1 MKRRGSLVCGGLI
14 AAGLLLAG
22 SAFAQ
27 EKSVAVEILDI
38 LKANGQISDQQYRDL
53 MVKAQAE
60 GEKVEAAV
68 SAGEAKEPDPK
79 TMRVYWSSGL
89 RLKSNDGNYSLKIG
103 GRIMNDWA
111 IYSTDS
117 DTPDDFRSIGDGT
130 EFRRARL
137 YMEGEVYKNIKY
149 KAQYDFGGQD
159 ADFKDVYIELKKFRA
174 WAISE
179 SAISR
184 SRCRSKS

>member
-1 MKRRGSLVCGGLI
+1 MKRRGSIVCGGLI
-14 AAGLLLAG
+14 VAGLVLA
-22 SAFAQ
+22 SAAFAQ

-53 MVKAQAE
+53 MIKAQAE
-60 GEKVEAAV
+60 GEKVEAAA

-130 EFRRARL
+130 EIRRARL
-137 YMEGEVYKNIKY
+137 YMEGEIYKTSSTKPATNS
-149 KAQYDFGGQD
+149 A
-159 ADFKDVYIELKKFRA
+159 VRTP
-174 WAISE
+174 ISKTCIL
-179 SAISR
+179 S
-184 SRCRSKS
+184 